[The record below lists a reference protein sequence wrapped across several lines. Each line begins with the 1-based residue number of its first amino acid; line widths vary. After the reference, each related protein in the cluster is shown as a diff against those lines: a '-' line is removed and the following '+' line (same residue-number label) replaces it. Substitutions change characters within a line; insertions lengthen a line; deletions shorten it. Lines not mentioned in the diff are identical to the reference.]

1 MRDKSTTIKDK
12 LPKVTHEGGSMA
24 TLQIMSNC
32 DAELTTQLRNEIR
45 QDMKDYKL
53 LYTNEN
59 IGTDLAKSLLFG
71 AGNSLCLNEVRFL
84 FANYL
89 NQQIDKNLTKL
100 KKLIERSTNTGD

>member
-1 MRDKSTTIKDK
+1 MRDKSTAIEDK

-24 TLQIMSNC
+24 MLQIMANRE
-32 DAELTTQLRNEIR
+32 AELITELRDEIR

-59 IGTDLAKSLLFG
+59 IGTDSAKSLLFG
-71 AGNSLCLNEVRFL
+71 AGNSVCLNEVRFL

-100 KKLIERSTNTGD
+100 KKLIEVNNNAE

>member
-1 MRDKSTTIKDK
+1 MISTLNNFRYNI
-12 LPKVTHEGGSMA
+12 
-24 TLQIMSNC
+24 
-32 DAELTTQLRNEIR
+32 AEP
-45 QDMKDYKL
+45 